1 MFCVDTRA
9 DSRVSAGG
17 SGVSGVD
24 WDING
29 SFGIVAGPL
38 EFLSTFKLRSPP
50 LEVCRERWHLPA
62 ASMGNTTRGK
72 GLEVKGPTG
81 KCKSHLKGASL
92 NFLEHLPKNHIL
104 PALPH
109 YALHLFF

>member
-50 LEVCRERWHLPA
+50 LEVCRERRHLPA

-81 KCKSHLKGASL
+81 KCESHLKGASR
-92 NFLEHLPKNHIL
+92 NFLEHLPQNLIL

-109 YALHLFF
+109 YAFHLFF

>member
-9 DSRVSAGG
+9 DSGVSAGE
-17 SGVSGVD
+17 SGVCGVD

-29 SFGIVAGPL
+29 SFGMVAGPL
-38 EFLSTFKLRSPP
+38 EFLSTFKLRLPP
-50 LEVCRERWHLPA
+50 LEVHRECRHLLA
-62 ASMGNTTRGK
+62 ASMGNTDHGK

-81 KCKSHLKGASL
+81 KCESCLKGASL
-92 NFLEHLPKNHIL
+92 NFLEHLPQNHIL

-109 YALHLFF
+109 YAFHPFF

>member
-9 DSRVSAGG
+9 DSGVSAGE
-17 SGVSGVD
+17 SGVCGVD

-29 SFGIVAGPL
+29 SFGMVAGPL
-38 EFLSTFKLRSPP
+38 EFLSTFKLRSLP
-50 LEVCRERWHLPA
+50 LEVCRERRHLPA

-81 KCKSHLKGASL
+81 KCESHLKGASL
-92 NFLEHLPKNHIL
+92 NFLEHLPQNHIL

-109 YALHLFF
+109 YAFHLFF